1 MSKTKKLTRIA
12 LLVAL
17 ATILHIVETIYL
29 PPLLPWTRIG
39 LANIITLIAIISF
52 GMKVGIEVALL
63 RSILSSLLRGT
74 LFSPTFILGLS
85 GTVASAIVMGVFY
98 KIGSKLFSFIG
109 ISIIGAVT
117 NNLTQII
124 VVYFILIKHP
134 GCFYLL
140 PLFLLSAL
148 ISGFFNG
155 VIVIYLNKHLK
166 FSLKTNRDVPTKNS
180 YIL

>member
-1 MSKTKKLTRIA
+1 MTKTQKLTRIA

-17 ATILHIVETIYL
+17 ATILHTLETTYL
-29 PPLLPWTRIG
+29 PPIFPWARIG

-52 GMKVGIEVALL
+52 GMKVGVEVAVL
-63 RSILSSLLRGT
+63 RTILSSLVRGT

-85 GTVASAIVMGVFY
+85 GGIVSAIVMGIFY
-98 KIGSKLFSFIG
+98 KAGKKLFSFIG
-109 ISIIGAVT
+109 ISIIGAVA

-140 PLFLLSAL
+140 PLFLLSSL
-148 ISGFFNG
+148 ITGFFNG
-155 VIVIYLNKHLK
+155 VVVIYLNKQLN
-166 FSLKTNRDVPTKNS
+166 FSGRLTFV
-180 YIL
+180 